1 MTNITLAE
9 DVLKNRKIKIGVLL
23 LLDFSLIIF
32 SYFLSYIFRFYLEDM
47 SFLEVMTYFKGNFS
61 KIILAAAIYIIA
73 LAICKQYNS
82 IWSLAG
88 VSELS
93 KGIIAITTAYLI
105 NIIASLVLTNRIP
118 MMVTTL
124 SAIFIMAFCNVLR
137 LGCRILRRAVIFG
150 TAIKNKD
157 FKKVLVIGA
166 GTAGALVVRELDR
179 RLELEKK
186 VVGLIDDDKQKLGT
200 YIDGVRVL
208 GNRHDIKKIVKEK
221 DVEEIIIAIANLE
234 KKILKEL
241 INEYKDL
248 KVKVKIMPGLNEIID
263 GKFSVESIRDVDVND
278 LLGRETVKLDY
289 SGIADYLQEKIVLVT
304 GGGGSI
310 GSELCRQI
318 VRFNPKQ
325 LIIFDIYEN
334 NAYEIQMEL
343 KRNYPELNLVTLI
356 GSVRDKVRLEHVFN
370 KYRPNVVFHAAAHK
384 HVPLMEDSPC
394 EAIKNNVMGT
404 LNVAEVASKYKV
416 ERFVLISTDKAVNPT
431 NVMGASKRL
440 CEMIIQA
447 INKESNTDF
456 VAVRFGNV
464 LGSNGSVVPLFKKQI
479 AKGGPVTLTHKE
491 ITRFFMTIPE
501 AAQLVLQAGVYAKGG
516 EIFVL
521 DMGEPVKIYDLAENL
536 IKLSGFEPN
545 KDIKIEVTGL
555 RPGEKLYE
563 ELLMDEEG
571 LKNTA
576 HEKIF
581 IGKPGTFDLTK
592 LKQSIS
598 KLMNISTDDDM
609 GQLRNT
615 LKHIVP
621 TYKESAENKE
631 VLNDISKKEIAVTTV
646 LRE

>member
-124 SAIFIMAFCNVLR
+124 SAIFIMAFCNGLR
-137 LGCRILRRAVIFG
+137 LGWRILRRAVIFG

-241 INEYKDL
+241 INECKDL

-356 GSVRDKVRLEHVFN
+356 GSVRDKVRLEHIFN

-563 ELLMDEEG
+563 ELLMD
-571 LKNTA
+571 
-576 HEKIF
+576 
-581 IGKPGTFDLTK
+581 
-592 LKQSIS
+592 
-598 KLMNISTDDDM
+598 
-609 GQLRNT
+609 
-615 LKHIVP
+615 
-621 TYKESAENKE
+621 
-631 VLNDISKKEIAVTTV
+631 
-646 LRE
+646 

>member
-124 SAIFIMAFCNVLR
+124 SAIFIMAFCNGLR
-137 LGCRILRRAVIFG
+137 LGWRILRRAVIFG

-241 INEYKDL
+241 INECKDL

-356 GSVRDKVRLEHVFN
+356 GSVRDKARLEHVFN

-394 EAIKNNVMGT
+394 EAIKNNVAGT
-404 LNVAEVASKYKV
+404 LNVAEVSSKYKV

-571 LKNTA
+571 LKNTS

-581 IGKPGTFDLTK
+581 IGKPGTFDLGK

-598 KLMNISTDDDM
+598 KLMNISTNDDM

-621 TYKESAENKE
+621 TYKESTENKE
-631 VLNDISKKEIAVTTV
+631 VLNDISKKEIAATTV
-646 LRE
+646 LIE

>member
-124 SAIFIMAFCNVLR
+124 SAIFIMAFCNGLR
-137 LGCRILRRAVIFG
+137 LGWRILRRAIIFS

-241 INEYKDL
+241 INECKDL

-356 GSVRDKVRLEHVFN
+356 GSVRDKVRLEHIFN

-521 DMGEPVKIYDLAENL
+521 DMGKPVKIYDLAENL
-536 IKLSGFEPN
+536 IRLSGYTPN
-545 KDIKIEVTGL
+545 SDIKIEITGL

-563 ELLMDEEG
+563 ELLMNNDN
-571 LKNTA
+571 LTKTA
-576 HEKIF
+576 HNKIF
-581 IGKPGTFDLTK
+581 IDKPETISLNKIIKQIDDLLFVAKIGNKNMLKDK
-592 LKQSIS
+592 LKE
-598 KLMNISTDDDM
+598 
-609 GQLRNT
+609 
-615 LKHIVP
+615 IVP
-621 TYKESAENKE
+621 TYNSPEFYNNKK
-631 VLNDISKKEIAVTTV
+631 VLEEAAVTIGGK
-646 LRE
+646 E

>member
-124 SAIFIMAFCNVLR
+124 SAIFIMAFCNGLR
-137 LGCRILRRAVIFG
+137 LGWRILRRAIIFG

-166 GTAGALVVRELDR
+166 GAAGALVVGELGR
-179 RLELEKK
+179 RPELKK
-186 VVGLIDDDKQKLGT
+186 RVVGLIDDDKQKLGT

-241 INEYKDL
+241 INECKDL

-356 GSVRDKVRLEHVFN
+356 GSVRDKARLEHVFN

-394 EAIKNNVMGT
+394 EAIKNNVAGT
-404 LNVAEVASKYKV
+404 LNVAEVSSKYKV

-581 IGKPGTFDLTK
+581 IGKPVTFDLGK

-598 KLMNISTDDDM
+598 KLMNISTNDDM

-621 TYKESAENKE
+621 TYKESTENKE
-631 VLNDISKKEIAVTTV
+631 VLNDISKKEIAATTV
-646 LRE
+646 LIE

>member
-1 MTNITLAE
+1 MISNVLTE
-9 DVLKNRKIKIGVLL
+9 YVLKNRKTKVGILL

-32 SYFLSYIFRFYLEDM
+32 SYFLSYIFRFYLEYM
-47 SFLEVMTYFKGNFS
+47 TFNEIITYFIGNFNR
-61 KIILAAAIYIIA
+61 IILATIIYITV
-73 LAICKQYNS
+73 LAIFKQYNS

-93 KGIIAITTAYLI
+93 KGIIAVTVAYVLNAI
-105 NIIASLVLTNRIP
+105 LSLVSTNRIP
-118 MMVTTL
+118 IMVTTL
-124 SAIFIMAFCNVLR
+124 SAIFIMVSCNGLR
-137 LGCRILRRAVIFG
+137 LSWRILRRAIIFN
-150 TAIKNKD
+150 TTIKNKN
-157 FKKVLVIGA
+157 FKRVLVIGA
-166 GTAGALVVRELDR
+166 GSAGALVVRELSKR
-179 RLELEKK
+179 PELKK
-186 VVGLIDDDKQKLGT
+186 RVVGIIDDDKQKLGT
-200 YIDGVRVL
+200 YIDGIRIL
-208 GNRHDIKKIVKEK
+208 GNRYDIKQIVYEK
-221 DVEEIIIAIANLE
+221 DVEEVVIAIANLE
-234 KKILKEL
+234 KKTLKEL
-241 INEYKDL
+241 INECKEL
-248 KVKVKIMPGLNEIID
+248 KVQVKIMPGLNEMID
-263 GKFSVESIRDVDVND
+263 GKFSIDSIRDVDVND

-289 SGIADYLQEKIVLVT
+289 SGISDYLQEKIVLVT

-356 GSVRDKVRLEHVFN
+356 GSVRDKARLEHVFN

-394 EAIKNNVMGT
+394 EAIKNNVAGT
-404 LNVAEVASKYKV
+404 LNVAEVSSKYKV

-479 AKGGPVTLTHKE
+479 AKGGPVTLTHKK

-581 IGKPGTFDLTK
+581 IGKPGTFDLAK

-598 KLMNISTDDDM
+598 KLMNISTNDDM

-621 TYKESAENKE
+621 TYKENTENKE
-631 VLNDISKKEIAVTTV
+631 VLNDISKKEIAATTV
-646 LRE
+646 LIE

>member
-9 DVLKNRKIKIGVLL
+9 DVLKNRKIKVGVLL

-32 SYFLSYIFRFYLEDM
+32 SYFLSYIFRFYLENM
-47 SFLEVMTYFKGNFS
+47 SFLEVMTYFKGNFN
-61 KIILAAAIYIIA
+61 KIILAAVIYIIA

-93 KGIIAITTAYLI
+93 NGIIAITIAYLI
-105 NIIASLVLTNRIP
+105 NVVSSLASTNRIP

-124 SAIFIMAFCNVLR
+124 SAIFIMAFCNGLR
-137 LGCRILRRAVIFG
+137 LGWRILRRAIIFS

-166 GTAGALVVRELDR
+166 GAAGALVVGELGR
-179 RLELEKK
+179 RPELKK
-186 VVGLIDDDKQKLGT
+186 RVVGLIDDDKQKLGT

-208 GNRHDIKKIVKEK
+208 GNRHDMKQIVKEK
-221 DVEEIIIAIANLE
+221 DVEEIIIAIASLE

-241 INEYKDL
+241 INECKDL

-278 LLGRETVKLDY
+278 LLGREAVKLDY

-356 GSVRDKVRLEHVFN
+356 GSVRDKARLEHVFN

-394 EAIKNNVMGT
+394 EAIKNNVVGT
-404 LNVAEVASKYKV
+404 LNVAEVSSKYKV

-464 LGSNGSVVPLFKKQI
+464 LGSNLS
-479 AKGGPVTLTHKE
+479 
-491 ITRFFMTIPE
+491 
-501 AAQLVLQAGVYAKGG
+501 
-516 EIFVL
+516 
-521 DMGEPVKIYDLAENL
+521 L
-536 IKLSGFEPN
+536 I
-545 KDIKIEVTGL
+545 
-555 RPGEKLYE
+555 
-563 ELLMDEEG
+563 
-571 LKNTA
+571 
-576 HEKIF
+576 
-581 IGKPGTFDLTK
+581 
-592 LKQSIS
+592 
-598 KLMNISTDDDM
+598 
-609 GQLRNT
+609 
-615 LKHIVP
+615 HI
-621 TYKESAENKE
+621 
-631 VLNDISKKEIAVTTV
+631 
-646 LRE
+646 

>member
-1 MTNITLAE
+1 
-9 DVLKNRKIKIGVLL
+9 
-23 LLDFSLIIF
+23 
-32 SYFLSYIFRFYLEDM
+32 
-47 SFLEVMTYFKGNFS
+47 
-61 KIILAAAIYIIA
+61 
-73 LAICKQYNS
+73 
-82 IWSLAG
+82 
-88 VSELS
+88 
-93 KGIIAITTAYLI
+93 
-105 NIIASLVLTNRIP
+105 
-118 MMVTTL
+118 
-124 SAIFIMAFCNVLR
+124 
-137 LGCRILRRAVIFG
+137 
-150 TAIKNKD
+150 
-157 FKKVLVIGA
+157 
-166 GTAGALVVRELDR
+166 
-179 RLELEKK
+179 
-186 VVGLIDDDKQKLGT
+186 
-200 YIDGVRVL
+200 
-208 GNRHDIKKIVKEK
+208 
-221 DVEEIIIAIANLE
+221 
-234 KKILKEL
+234 
-241 INEYKDL
+241 
-248 KVKVKIMPGLNEIID
+248 MPGLNEMID
-263 GKFSVESIRDVDVND
+263 GKFSIDSIRDVDVND

-325 LIIFDIYEN
+325 LIILDIYEN

-370 KYRPNVVFHAAAHK
+370 QYKPQVVFHAAAHK

-404 LNVAEVASKYKV
+404 LNVAEAASKYNV

-447 INKESNTDF
+447 INKESKTDF

-521 DMGEPVKIYDLAENL
+521 DMGEPVKIYDLAKNL

-545 KDIKIEVTGL
+545 KDIEIEVTGL

-581 IGKPGTFDLTK
+581 IGKPGYFNLVK
-592 LKQSIS
+592 LKQAIS
-598 KLMNISTDDDM
+598 RLMYISSKNDM
-609 GQLRNT
+609 VELRNT
-615 LKHIVP
+615 LKSIVP
-621 TYKESAENKE
+621 TYKENIEESTSMAKE
-631 VLNDISKKEIAVTTV
+631 EIAATTTFK
-646 LRE
+646 